1 MNLTSFLFQ
10 CNCKN
15 NHQQI
20 SSANKMIEFP
30 VPVPLCCG
38 FSFWNEKNRSKNL
51 FAPTMMTMTIESCSL
66 KTLITMINDTTFN
79 VNDST
84 ANIVEKL
91 NLVEIFND
99 TDSRIY
105 SSARANFSIKYLQVR
120 RITNFSQLF
129 LFSIWLHEMDF
140 LSWIYMMKS
149 ISDRK
154 RVRRFL
160 MAFYTHAINKTE
172 VNRTSEVNGF
182 DCEWCL
188 QKLKLKWQQIR
199 FMINC

>member
-1 MNLTSFLFQ
+1 
-10 CNCKN
+10 
-15 NHQQI
+15 
-20 SSANKMIEFP
+20 MIEFP

-38 FSFWNEKNRSKNL
+38 FSFGNEKNRSKNL

-91 NLVEIFND
+91 SIRRKLMNLVEIFDD

-129 LFSIWLHEMDF
+129 LFSIWLREMDF
-140 LSWIYMMKS
+140 LS
-149 ISDRK
+149 
-154 RVRRFL
+154 
-160 MAFYTHAINKTE
+160 
-172 VNRTSEVNGF
+172 
-182 DCEWCL
+182 
-188 QKLKLKWQQIR
+188 
-199 FMINC
+199 